1 MPPLHRSVFEAYIQI
16 SSDHGRFKFHA
27 LDKYHVNFRLSSGIW
42 SNGLVLLLSVAG
54 VLPTRQKAET

>member
-1 MPPLHRSVFEAYIQI
+1 M
-16 SSDHGRFKFHA
+16 
-27 LDKYHVNFRLSSGIW
+27 NFRLSSGIW